1 MSAAKQTTKAFLS
14 LQALLLA
21 LLCVSCAKPDLPAYS
36 VGSGSPAG
44 VYEDLARTL
53 ARVVNER
60 QELNG
65 FHLQQKSSAGSVA
78 NINALIAGEV
88 QFGIAQA
95 DDQFQAVAGVGEW
108 QGQGPQGDLRA
119 MFSSYAEAV
128 TLVVGA
134 DTDIRSVDDLRGK
147 IVDIGSSGSGSRQ
160 NAIDAL
166 GAAGIDWQ
174 SDLQAQQGSLE
185 ERLSKFMKGEL
196 DAFFFTVG
204 HPNRD
209 LELATFSVRGARL
222 IPLTNIDSL
231 VSTNPYYSSLFIPLG
246 LYPKADNSSSV
257 ETIGV
262 RATLLTSANVADEV
276 VYAVTK
282 AIFENTEEFQR
293 FHPELTGLRKEGVR
307 EGLTAPIHP
316 GALRYF
322 QEAGIEVAAP

>member
-1 MSAAKQTTKAFLS
+1 M
-14 LQALLLA
+14 QALLLA
-21 LLCVSCAKPDLPAYS
+21 LMCVSCAKPELPTYS

-65 FHLQQKSSAGSVA
+65 FQLQQKASAGSVA
-78 NINALIAGEV
+78 NINALLAGEV
-88 QFGIAQA
+88 QFGLAQA
-95 DDQFQAVAGVGEW
+95 DDQFQAVSGVGEW
-108 QGQGPQGDLRA
+108 AGQGPQGDLRA

-128 TLVVGA
+128 TLVAGA

-147 IVDIGSSGSGSRQ
+147 IVDIGSLGSGSRQ

-174 SDLQAQQGSLE
+174 NDVQVQQGSLE

-222 IPLTNIDSL
+222 IPLTNVDSL
-231 VSTNPYYSSLFIPLG
+231 VSTNPYYSSIHIPLG
-246 LYPKADNSSSV
+246 LYPKADNISSV

-262 RATLLTSANVADEV
+262 RATLLTSAYVADEV

-282 AIFENTEEFQR
+282 AIFENTEEFRR
-293 FHPELTGLRKEGVR
+293 FHPELSGLRSEGAR